1 MFEVIYA
8 IKTIIGRE
16 NIVIEAMAGK
26 VKAKGLNVKAMVHP
40 EEIKGYVFV
49 EGELRDIEGMIREI
63 PHARGI
69 LRKTVSITS
78 IKRFL
83 ESKKVEIKINTPI
96 PENRKE
102 ELEIVTGKLAQGLI
116 STERAMKQIGIKNPP
131 EELAKILAENA
142 ETNKL
147 VADVFNERNNE

>member
-1 MFEVIYA
+1 MFEIIYA

-83 ESKKVEIKINTPI
+83 ESKKVEIKINEGDIVEVIGGPFKGEKGKVTRYDSAKVEVTIELIEIAVPI
-96 PENRKE
+96 P
-102 ELEIVTGKLAQGLI
+102 VTVNAGLV
-116 STERAMKQIGIKNPP
+116 KVIKKR
-131 EELAKILAENA
+131 E
-142 ETNKL
+142 
-147 VADVFNERNNE
+147 